1 MKSFTQYVTEKRK
14 MNEESA
20 LQKEYQEFF
29 DALLNKYNVK
39 SPAELSDDKKSE
51 FFDEIKKHYTTGKG
65 VKDSGKK
72 IVDEFGK

>member
-1 MKSFTQYVTEKRK
+1 MKSFSQYVSEKRK

-20 LQKEYQEFF
+20 LQQEYQEFF
-29 DALLNKYNVK
+29 DALLNKYGVK

-51 FFDEIKKHYTTGKG
+51 FFDEIKQHYTSGEG